1 MPMSLDQAVGEIKGD
16 AGTSLLLELKQ
27 DWAGSTH
34 HHRCLLLRRPVMHA
48 SPSPPP
54 VSNAQHLVGIGAE
67 FTDARKGAEGVV
79 IQKLHAGGAG
89 FLSGLLREG
98 DVVLAVNG
106 TTVSNS
112 KTIDRM
118 MLGPPFSRLV
128 TLKPDSETLDPNF
141 KG

>member
-1 MPMSLDQAVGEIKGD
+1 MSLDQAVGEIKGD

-54 VSNAQHLVGIGAE
+54 VSNAQHMVGIGAE
-67 FTDARKGAEGVV
+67 FNDARKGAEGVV

-98 DVVLAVNG
+98 G
-106 TTVSNS
+106 
-112 KTIDRM
+112 
-118 MLGPPFSRLV
+118 LV
-128 TLKPDSETLDPNF
+128 FIHDWNRDGLNNLVHLQDLQCNTQP
-141 KG
+141 